1 MYSQQSLNQLKQAY
15 KKQQED
21 REKRRTSAKIR
32 RTKKR
37 FTKTIEQLSSF
48 GINPSDLLPQQT
60 LPVTSTKEKMEKP
73 IHYKPKNQRKN
84 KNTAENMEIDE
95 NFLKF
100 IQAQQ
105 RAAAT
110 KQKQKVYEPESEDDE
125 SEEETMSYTPKT
137 RTTAPKFK
145 KGSQEARD
153 YMQYIRSFRR

>member
-1 MYSQQSLNQLKQAY
+1 MNQLKQAY

-37 FTKTIEQLSSF
+37 FTKTMEQLSSF

-73 IHYKPKNQRKN
+73 LHYKPKNQRKN
-84 KNTAENMEIDE
+84 KNTDENVEIDE

-110 KQKQKVYEPESEDDE
+110 KQKQKQKVYEPESEDDE
-125 SEEETMSYTPKT
+125 NEEETMSYTPKT